1 MIFDLSGNAG
11 FIIGC
16 RMRCM
21 EYLQHEDVWKEG
33 SYRWFGAKWNP
44 TTRAGAWAGFQGF
57 LHWSGL
63 PSTGLDLTD
72 GWGSAREMHG
82 SKSLSKSC
90 CWGIGILTI
99 SCQSSCPYTLKRL
112 CFVYWS
118 SKVLMLFC
126 RQFLRK
132 IYRLSLTPMY
142 ISCLLHQASSGG
154 NSKKSFYQG
163 PALIKA

>member
-1 MIFDLSGNAG
+1 MLASLLVVGWGAWNTCNMKMYEKKAITG
-11 FIIGC
+11 
-16 RMRCM
+16 
-21 EYLQHEDVWKEG
+21 G
-33 SYRWFGAKWNP
+33 SVQSEIPPLG
-44 TTRAGAWAGFQGF
+44 AGAWASFQGF
-57 LHWSGL
+57 LPWSGL
-63 PSTGLDLTD
+63 PRAGLELTD
-72 GWGSAREMHG
+72 GWSSAREMHG

-99 SCQSSCPYTLKRL
+99 SCQSSCPYTLKQL
-112 CFVYWS
+112 CFVCWS

-142 ISCLLHQASSGG
+142 ISCLLHQASSVG